1 MRIARAHRDHEG
13 CRDPVGGACSVLSFV
28 TSSCRNR
35 VANLKASERLRGT
48 GNTDSGSLHCNMTI
62 YDIEVD
68 AVICFFP
75 MKLISK
81 KGIAIIYKWED
92 VARHSSIV

>member
-1 MRIARAHRDHEG
+1 MWIAQAHRDHEG

-48 GNTDSGSLHCNMTI
+48 GNTDSGSLHFNMTI
-62 YDIEVD
+62 IYDTEVD
-68 AVICFFP
+68 AVICFFSYETDIENREA
-75 MKLISK
+75 L
-81 KGIAIIYKWED
+81 
-92 VARHSSIV
+92 